1 MIKQITL
8 TSFVKQEC
16 CNFASDECLGIDVFG
31 KRFRGQGICHVAEK
45 EPCAYFLRCVLPV
58 AKERGYGNVISQYQ
72 KIDIDSE
79 LKDIKVRN
87 CSCGVVLPKGKKFCE
102 KCRKKRRQRTN
113 RENLKKYRG
122 ST

>member
-1 MIKQITL
+1 MIICCTMFVI
-8 TSFVKQEC
+8 SF
-16 CNFASDECLGIDVFG
+16 S
-31 KRFRGQGICHVAEK
+31 
-45 EPCAYFLRCVLPV
+45 VLPV